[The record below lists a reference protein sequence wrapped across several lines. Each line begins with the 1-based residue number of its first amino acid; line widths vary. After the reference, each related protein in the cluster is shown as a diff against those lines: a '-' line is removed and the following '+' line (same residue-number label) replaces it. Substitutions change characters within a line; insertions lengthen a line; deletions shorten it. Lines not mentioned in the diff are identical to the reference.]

1 MMSQSNTLINQFNKK
16 LFIVL
21 LVLFSLPQLVH
32 AKKPDFPAPPKAAVE
47 WVGQNVQV
55 NGIKQAI
62 RAFHT
67 DESIEDVV
75 SFYRKEWKRPIEKDK
90 PGYIESIAGYPWYV
104 ISRIEDGYLMTVQVQ
119 VKKNDPNGSWGYLS
133 MSVLPGNTDKTPEFA
148 KTIPKIPGSIVMNEL
163 KSDDPGK
170 KATTVIMSNT
180 HSVRNNADFYRG
192 HYLNKGW
199 TMETDKRL
207 GSEEAHSLVF
217 KTRRNRV
224 TIMLLEDK
232 EYTRVVVNSVKN
244 SVF

>member
-1 MMSQSNTLINQFNKK
+1 MSLKSKYIPRQLNNLLFSV
-16 LFIVL
+16 LFILL
-21 LVLFSLPQLVH
+21 LVPQVVS
-32 AKKPDFPAPPKAAVE
+32 AGKPDFPPPPKASVE
-47 WVGQNVQV
+47 WVGQNIEV
-55 NGIKQAI
+55 NGIKQSI

-67 DESIEDVV
+67 NQSIEDVV
-75 SFYRKEWKRPIEKDK
+75 KFYRKEWKRPIEKGK
-90 PGYIESIAGYPWYV
+90 PGFMESIDAYPWYI

-119 VKKNDPNGSWGYLS
+119 VMETDESSSWGYLS
-133 MSVLPGNTDKTPEFA
+133 MSRLPNTSAEEPQIA
-148 KTIPKIPGSIVMNEL
+148 KTIPKIPGSIVMQEL

-170 KATTVIMSNT
+170 KANTVIISNT

-207 GSEEAHSLVF
+207 GNEEAHSLVF

>member
-1 MMSQSNTLINQFNKK
+1 M
-16 LFIVL
+16 
-21 LVLFSLPQLVH
+21 
-32 AKKPDFPAPPKAAVE
+32 
-47 WVGQNVQV
+47 
-55 NGIKQAI
+55 
-62 RAFHT
+62 
-67 DESIEDVV
+67 
-75 SFYRKEWKRPIEKDK
+75 
-90 PGYIESIAGYPWYV
+90 
-104 ISRIEDGYLMTVQVQ
+104 
-119 VKKNDPNGSWGYLS
+119 
-133 MSVLPGNTDKTPEFA
+133 
-148 KTIPKIPGSIVMNEL
+148 
-163 KSDDPGK
+163 
-170 KATTVIMSNT
+170 IMSNT

>member
-1 MMSQSNTLINQFNKK
+1 MSQTIYITKPFNS
-16 LFIVL
+16 L
-21 LVLFSLPQLVH
+21 LFSVVIILLSLPHIVY

-90 PGYIESIAGYPWYV
+90 PGYIESIESYPWYV

-133 MSVLPGNTDKTPEFA
+133 MSVLPSNTDKTPEFA

-170 KATTVIMSNT
+170 KATTVIITNT

-199 TMETDKRL
+199 TMETDKQL
-207 GSEEAHSLVF
+207 GNEEAHSLVF
-217 KTRRNRV
+217 KTRQNRV
-224 TIMLLEDK
+224 TIMLMEDK

-244 SVF
+244 SIF

>member
-75 SFYRKEWKRPIEKDK
+75 GFYT
-90 PGYIESIAGYPWYV
+90 YC
-104 ISRIEDGYLMTVQVQ
+104 
-119 VKKNDPNGSWGYLS
+119 
-133 MSVLPGNTDKTPEFA
+133 
-148 KTIPKIPGSIVMNEL
+148 
-163 KSDDPGK
+163 
-170 KATTVIMSNT
+170 
-180 HSVRNNADFYRG
+180 
-192 HYLNKGW
+192 
-199 TMETDKRL
+199 
-207 GSEEAHSLVF
+207 
-217 KTRRNRV
+217 
-224 TIMLLEDK
+224 
-232 EYTRVVVNSVKN
+232 
-244 SVF
+244 